1 MTAPLALSLVN
12 PMTKPLPRILL
23 VDDEPNN
30 LLLLE
35 ELLQSQGYETLVAS
49 SGSQALEIVQDFLPD
64 LILLDVM
71 MPGMGGFEVCRRL
84 REDPNLQT
92 VPIIFLTALDD
103 EDSRLT
109 GLEMMGDDYFTKPIK
124 SNLLIKKISS
134 TLRLNQMRSQ
144 QQERKIEEQVKEKIK
159 GQISAAWEIN
169 QYLSEKLRLF
179 VPDQFLRRIAPK
191 GVESIQL
198 GNARQ
203 EELTILFCD
212 IRGFTSITESQRV
225 NETFEWLNA
234 FYTQMNRT
242 IATNHGFI
250 DKFLG
255 DAIMA
260 VFDRAGNHSQDA
272 LTAAVMM
279 IHSLN
284 KFNANRQQYNLNEP
298 LRIGIGIHTGTA
310 MIGTVGS
317 DHRMDSTVIGDVVN
331 TAARLEELTKVYSC
345 EILASDAVIA
355 QLSQPELFRC
365 RWIDRAIPRGKQQG
379 IDLYEVFGTQTPVL
393 DEAKLL
399 Y

>member
-1 MTAPLALSLVN
+1 
-12 PMTKPLPRILL
+12 MTKPLPRILL

-35 ELLQSQGYETLVAS
+35 ELLHSQGYETLVAS

-71 MPGMGGFEVCRRL
+71 MPEMGGFEVCRRL

-92 VPIIFLTALDD
+92 VPIIFLTALND

-134 TLRLNQMRSQ
+134 TLRLNKMRSQ
-144 QQERKIEEQVKEKIK
+144 HQERKIEEQVKEKIK

-203 EELTILFCD
+203 EELTVLFCD

-234 FYTQMNRT
+234 FYTQMNSA

-284 KFNANRQQYNLNEP
+284 KFNGNREQYNLNEP

-331 TAARLEELTKVYSC
+331 TAARLEELTKVYNC

-365 RWIDRAIPRGKQQG
+365 RWIDRAIPRGKKQG